1 MTRAVRDY
9 PAGNNS
15 RPEAAERSRSAKHKE
30 LVRRGA
36 SSGDASK
43 HAGNMV
49 ARQSTGNPSGD
60 PIDSP
65 GGI

>member
-1 MTRAVRDY
+1 MSKVVKSY

-15 RPEAAERSRSAKHKE
+15 RPEAAERSRSAKQKE

-36 SSGDASK
+36 DPADASK

-49 ARQSTGNPSGD
+49 GRHLDKEGPN
-60 PIDSP
+60 
-65 GGI
+65 